1 MVKNMKKLL
10 KILVFSLLGLM
21 TVFVIII
28 LLSQY
33 VFTRKI
39 NLSCRGQWT
48 VEQTINNKLT
58 TYKESGL
65 EGVIISLTEY
75 PFSDPFIQINHD
87 TNLLLSE
94 KSTKDNRYVFLVN
107 HETISGGHR
116 YNHDESK
123 FSFYG
128 VQFNRLTK
136 TIQIDKII
144 SDEKLGFKE
153 SKVFNG
159 VCEVV
164 KPL

>member
-1 MVKNMKKLL
+1 MVKIMKKLL
-10 KILVFSLLGLM
+10 KILVFSLLGLI
-21 TVFVIII
+21 TVYIIII

-33 VFTRKI
+33 VFTKKI
-39 NLSCRGQWT
+39 NLSCKGQWT
-48 VEQTINNKLT
+48 VEQVINNKQT
-58 TYKESGL
+58 IYKENGL

-75 PFSDPFIQINHD
+75 PFSDPFVAINHD
-87 TNLLLSE
+87 TNLLLTE
-94 KSTKDNRYVFLVN
+94 KSTQDKLVVILVN
-107 HETISGGHR
+107 DETISGGQR
-116 YNHDESK
+116 YNFDEDR

-136 TIQIDKII
+136 TIQIDKIN
-144 SDEKLGFKE
+144 SDEKSVFKE